1 MTRGGAAA
9 GRAVPD
15 TWPRVAIRMTAAAD
29 GPRIAPTLV
38 SDAEKQGASAMVVT
52 RTGRISRV

>member
-9 GRAVPD
+9 GRAGY
-15 TWPRVAIRMTAAAD
+15 VAPCCNPHDRRGGRPAHRT
-29 GPRIAPTLV
+29 TLV
-38 SDAEKQGASAMVVT
+38 SDRAEKQGASAMVVT